1 MKKQGI
7 PYDGFG
13 NTLEMLRRSDAA
25 FREKILANLRR
36 MDPSLAQRLEA
47 GLRATSSARREEDSR
62 AALERGQ
69 RAAATRVYGQ

>member
-13 NTLEMLRRSDAA
+13 HTLEMLRRADAA
-25 FREKILANLRR
+25 FREKILGNLRR

-47 GLRATSSARREEDSR
+47 GLRGSARRDEDSR
-62 AALERGQ
+62 VQLERSQ
-69 RAAATRVYGQ
+69 HSAATRNYGR

>member
-13 NTLEMLRRSDAA
+13 NVLEMLRRSDAA
-25 FREKILANLRR
+25 FREKILGNLRR
-36 MDPSLAQRLEA
+36 MDPALAKRLES
-47 GLRATSSARREEDSR
+47 GLRGTNPQREEDSR

-69 RAAATRVYGQ
+69 RAAASRIYNS